1 MKKKFFKKFFDNEE
15 KSSHKKPVRFYILGN
30 IKRPSDMT
38 RIMAEIIVKERFYHF
53 DNWNLKKTDEEMLEY
68 NNSVCV
74 IHLHTEIYGRGG
86 RDVAWRYG
94 DLSLYQMSNGNFF
107 VAGVYVD
114 DFQGG
119 ETLYLELESDYF
131 ETHKPSEFKDSLYKE
146 CSPHLDKGKSITDI
160 EKLFEKRELSF
171 YAERWCSYDYKLLFE
186 YAKTEEAVWKD
197 VEFYKW
203 RFADN
208 PDKELLC
215 AHIEKEAQ
223 KAIEQIKNDGWQ
235 IEEYDVYEYDPYLA
249 EFE

>member
-1 MKKKFFKKFFDNEE
+1 MKKIQ
-15 KSSHKKPVRFYILGN
+15 KKPVRFYILGN
-30 IKRPSDMT
+30 IKRPSDMP

-94 DLSLYQMSNGNFF
+94 DLSLYQMSNGKFF
-107 VAGVYVD
+107 VADVYVD

-119 ETLYLELESDYF
+119 ETLYLELESNYF

-146 CSPHLDKGKSITDI
+146 CSPHLDKGESITDI
-160 EKLFEKRELSF
+160 EKE
-171 YAERWCSYDYKLLFE
+171 
-186 YAKTEEAVWKD
+186 
-197 VEFYKW
+197 
-203 RFADN
+203 
-208 PDKELLC
+208 DK
-215 AHIEKEAQ
+215 

>member
-1 MKKKFFKKFFDNEE
+1 MKKIQ
-15 KSSHKKPVRFYILGN
+15 KKPVRFYILGN
-30 IKRPSDMT
+30 IKRPSDMP

-86 RDVAWRYG
+86 RDVSWRYG
-94 DLSLYQMSNGNFF
+94 DLSLYQMSNGKFF

-131 ETHKPSEFKDSLYKE
+131 ETQKLSEFKDSLYKE
-146 CSPHLDKGKSITDI
+146 CSPHLDKGESITDI

-171 YAERWCSYDYKLLFE
+171 YAERWCSYNYKLLFK